1 MNEEFL
7 NAEEIEALKELDELQ
22 TALTEGETAEEKR
35 IKALLDSTN
44 DESLRETL
52 SERLEEI
59 QSANSVDIEEI
70 IGRLESVGYTHSAVL
85 RHGITKI
92 RQQIKWRAKNR
103 EAREE

>member
-7 NAEEIEALKELDELQ
+7 NVEEIKSLKELDELQ

-35 IKALLDSTN
+35 IISLLDSTN
-44 DESLRETL
+44 DESLRNTL

-59 QSANSVDIEEI
+59 QSANSVDIEEV
-70 IGRLESVGYTHSAVL
+70 IGRLESIGFTHASVL

-92 RQQIKWRAKNR
+92 RQQVKWRAKNR
-103 EAREE
+103 GKE